1 MVTGDTKENMI
12 AEASAH
18 FKLRDQILVFQ
29 DGKEVPENFN
39 ISSYTQTKMIKYPSR
54 AKAGKR
60 LYLLHASEKK
70 GICSNI
76 YNIVNFFAI
85 FWETYN
91 TLMIRW
97 MTLPSTLSIF
107 VTYGHAPH

>member
-39 ISSYTQTKMIKYPSR
+39 ISSYTQTKMIKDPSR
-54 AKAGKR
+54 AKAGER
-60 LYLLHASEKK
+60 Q
-70 GICSNI
+70 
-76 YNIVNFFAI
+76 V
-85 FWETYN
+85 
-91 TLMIRW
+91 
-97 MTLPSTLSIF
+97 
-107 VTYGHAPH
+107 

>member
-1 MVTGDTKENMI
+1 MGQEGQEVQDKSGSGTWMVTGDTKENMI

-54 AKAGKR
+54 AKAGER

-70 GICSNI
+70 GI
-76 YNIVNFFAI
+76 YNGQN
-85 FWETYN
+85 N
-91 TLMIRW
+91 Q
-97 MTLPSTLSIF
+97 
-107 VTYGHAPH
+107 H

>member
-1 MVTGDTKENMI
+1 MVTGDTKENII

-18 FKLRDQILVFQ
+18 FKSRDQILVFQ

-54 AKAGKR
+54 AKAGER

-85 FWETYN
+85 FWEPYN

-107 VTYGHAPH
+107 VTYGQAPH